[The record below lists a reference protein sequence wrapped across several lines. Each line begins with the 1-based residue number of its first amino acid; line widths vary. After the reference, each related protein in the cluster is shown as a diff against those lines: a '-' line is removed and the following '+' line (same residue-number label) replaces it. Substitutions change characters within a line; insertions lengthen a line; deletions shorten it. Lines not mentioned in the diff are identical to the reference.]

1 MDDAAAGWTFL
12 LAGIA
17 WVICCTTGLWVLQ
30 AWAPRRAVVY
40 ALYSAFAGN
49 VGICTFAVA
58 AFAPIFFLPSIGS
71 TAGLILLE
79 YFFVALGYQLWST
92 WRHFNTQW
100 SAHYEAVLARCFDS
114 SKSTVAVMPL
124 ARSLHI
130 HETLFLPYWNETL
143 VAVLSLVL
151 FVALILGFAL
161 HDSFF
166 DFALLAGGI
175 ASLSIITYLMQRSLI
190 PLLLGWKLRQL
201 ERLHGFPIG
210 LMDDAGV
217 DRIKAA
223 DRRAKRGNKR

>member
-1 MDDAAAGWTFL
+1 MDDEAAWTFF
-12 LAGIA
+12 LAGTV
-17 WVICCTTGLWVLQ
+17 WVVFYTAGLWVLQ

-58 AFAPIFFLPSIGS
+58 AFAPVFLLPSIGS

-92 WRHFNTQW
+92 WRHFNAQW
-100 SAHYEAVLARCFDS
+100 SAHHEAALARCFDS
-114 SKSTVAVMPL
+114 ARSTVAVKSL

-130 HETLFLPYWNETL
+130 HETLFLPYWNETV
-143 VAVLSLVL
+143 VAVVSLVL

-161 HDSFF
+161 YDSFF

-175 ASLSIITYLMQRSLI
+175 ASLSIVTYLMQRSLV

-201 ERLHGFPIG
+201 ERLHGFTIR